1 MSILFS
7 PEYAGTVYA
16 KASDGNGVMMDAV
29 VPHSKLS
36 LFRR

>member
-7 PEYAGTVYA
+7 PEYAGMVYA
-16 KASDGNGVMMDAV
+16 KAPDGNRVMMDTV
-29 VPHSKLS
+29 VPHPKLS

>member
-1 MSILFS
+1 MNILFS

-16 KASDGNGVMMDAV
+16 KAADGSEVMMDRV
-29 VPHSKLS
+29 VPHPKLS